1 MIGIVLLRNGREYYA
16 SEWNGALLIDQTNT
30 RRAQGV
36 DMGIIK
42 LTDMD
47 AYLWSYLL
55 HFLSHSWRMTILI
68 TFHCRPSANKALG

>member
-1 MIGIVLLRNGREYYA
+1 MIGMMLRNGEECYA

-30 RRAQGV
+30 RRAQDA

-47 AYLWSYLL
+47 AYLWSYYY
-55 HFLSHSWRMTILI
+55 
-68 TFHCRPSANKALG
+68 TFSPTHGA